1 MPDIIANIASFG
13 KPKHCDFQRYSDLA
27 ISASFPRMEVI
38 DGQWISARLTG
49 RHCEKAK
56 LAAAIGLSPHKL
68 AKVLSGDRKVQAEEI
83 PKITSTLAVLASP
96 LGVRFPLRRRS
107 LALHN
112 VNNPSGLNGRKIPS
126 SKAGRSC
133 LQNHDVCPEPGIFGE
148 EGLRRHHPHQAP
160 LRRGFSFLRGVR

>member
-49 RHCEKAK
+49 RHGEKAK

-68 AKVLSGDRKVQAEEI
+68 AKILSGERKVQAEEV
-83 PKITSTLAVLASP
+83 PKIMAYFGEGEDALSGQEKHLIEV
-96 LGVRFPLRRRS
+96 LRRLLGPERAAIVAAAE
-107 LALHN
+107 AL
-112 VNNPSGLNGRKIPS
+112 
-126 SKAGRSC
+126 
-133 LQNHDVCPEPGIFGE
+133 DVHGPQ
-148 EGLRRHHPHQAP
+148 EGK
-160 LRRGFSFLRGVR
+160 